1 MIRPYQRIVIAV
13 KLCNDPLFL
22 SMDDGDFEEFLFSS
36 SLDQLLNYQKHVVT
50 LRDKVNKASKKYK
63 RIHIPGARNSGQNL
77 RITVYA
83 TFHPQEGELDD
94 NATFIPVHGLEIY
107 ATFHLLCPGSEI
119 YATFHLL
126 CSGPEI
132 YATFHLL
139 CSGPEIYATFH
150 SLLWWAR
157 NISLH
162 YLFIVLG

>member
-1 MIRPYQRIVIAV
+1 MFQVY
-13 KLCNDPLFL
+13 FL
-22 SMDDGDFEEFLFSS
+22 LIEHMVLDFSC
-36 SLDQLLNYQKHVVT
+36 
-50 LRDKVNKASKKYK
+50 